1 MGIMPGIGIGMGMP
15 RPAAAMAAAEGAMPM
30 GTMPPGPAAIMGI
43 PPGDMAMRP
52 GDMASCIKVGWQQH
66 QTMLAGIKLK
76 GDSTAWPACDG
87 SKSVCSLPFFLQ
99 LCYVCNHRL
108 QECLGVLRHEDI
120 HLANATGW
128 LFTEIARQPWIVFGL
143 QKTADAVSP
152 NVSTGMVLFSLIGF
166 TLVYAVLMVANI
178 YLLLKFARGGA
189 GESSSQAA
197 EPAELPG
204 GTPAHAYLK

>member
-1 MGIMPGIGIGMGMP
+1 LALYGLYLVMRNQFEQQRLYLTLLIG
-15 RPAAAMAAAEGAMPM
+15 A
-30 GTMPPGPAAIMGI
+30 
-43 PPGDMAMRP
+43 
-52 GDMASCIKVGWQQH
+52 VF
-66 QTMLAGIKLK
+66 
-76 GDSTAWPACDG
+76 
-87 SKSVCSLPFFLQ
+87 LP
-99 LCYVCNHRL
+99 
-108 QECLGVLRHEDI
+108 

-178 YLLLKFARGGA
+178 YLLLKFARGSA